1 MRTLVGLFGTSRVD
15 LNIPSAS
22 TGTTRH
28 YEYAEDYVRDVI
40 DARVWAGIHTRTADI
55 VGSTVGERVAAWSLR
70 RYFLR
75 T

>member
-28 YEYAEDYVRDVI
+28 YEYAEDYVI
-40 DARVWAGIHTRTADI
+40 DARVWAGIHTRTADV

-70 RYFLR
+70 RYFLH